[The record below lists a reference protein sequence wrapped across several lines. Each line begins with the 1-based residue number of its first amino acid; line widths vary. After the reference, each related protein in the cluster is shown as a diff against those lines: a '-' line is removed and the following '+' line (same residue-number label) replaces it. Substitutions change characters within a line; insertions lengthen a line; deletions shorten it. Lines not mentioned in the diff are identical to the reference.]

1 MIVCVWG
8 GGGDGFMEVEEG
20 MGWIDKCDEKIE

>member
-8 GGGDGFMEVEEG
+8 GGGVGRNVIVCVTLCVCLCRG
-20 MGWIDKCDEKIE
+20 VL